1 MRYPVWTDNDR
12 ALLRRLWDEG
22 SALKV
27 ISHELGRSYKS
38 IKAQRLV
45 MGLKPRRQPL
55 VEGARRD
62 VELRT
67 YLSKKAASRL
77 GSLAM
82 QRGQSTSSYIR
93 NLIMRDLG
101 L

>member
-1 MRYPVWTDNDR
+1 MRYPAWTEEDR
-12 ALLRRLWDEG
+12 ALLKRLWDEG
-22 SALKV
+22 AAVKV
-27 ISHELGRSYKS
+27 IAGELGRSHKS
-38 IKAQRLV
+38 IKGQRLL

-67 YLSKKAASRL
+67 YLSKKAASKL

-82 QRGQSTSSYIR
+82 QRKQSTSSYIR